1 MPKWGIF
8 QITTQ
13 CRGNKIQGLPKN
25 NAMYVDADIISI
37 FSRAKLFTAA
47 STIKYLQDKPL
58 VMKQTP
64 FKKKETRM

>member
-13 CRGNKIQGLPKN
+13 CRGNKIQGLPKKQR
-25 NAMYVDADIISI
+25 YVDADIISI